1 MTRECSL
8 TGKRNQA
15 GNRRSHAENKT
26 KHTFRPN
33 LHTQRLYSE
42 ALGFEVSMKISTR
55 ALRTVDVKG
64 GLDKFLLST
73 NDSRL
78 PAAAITVKRQIEKK
92 LAGQAS

>member
-8 TGKRNQA
+8 TGKGNQF

-26 KHTFRPN
+26 KHVFRPN
-33 LHTQRLYSE
+33 LHIQRLYSE
-42 ALGFEVSMKISTR
+42 VLGFEVSLKISTR

-64 GLDKFLLST
+64 GLDKFLLTT

-78 PAAAITVKRQIEKK
+78 PAEALSVKRQIEKK
-92 LAGQAS
+92 IASTAA